1 MNQLILESSHLDFLL
16 PYCLSQFLFH
26 CDKIIFYVENTV
38 GCLVSIFYPFLHYH
52 ENLTF
57 FFFFFPPERK
67 GQYTQLTMFSLQ
79 LSFQLEMTPVL
90 ATEI

>member
-57 FFFFFPPERK
+57 FSLFSAREERAIYSADNVFSSAFFSARDDSSPS
-67 GQYTQLTMFSLQ
+67 Y
-79 LSFQLEMTPVL
+79 
-90 ATEI
+90 